1 MPICM
6 TMYMPIY
13 MPMYMPM
20 YMPICRQERRA
31 LSSAH
36 AYAWA
41 PSAGMAPRA
50 PFVI

>member
-1 MPICM
+1 MPMCM
-6 TMYMPIY
+6 TMYMP
-13 MPMYMPM
+13 MCMT
-20 YMPICRQERRA
+20 ICRQERRA
-31 LSSAH
+31 LRSAH